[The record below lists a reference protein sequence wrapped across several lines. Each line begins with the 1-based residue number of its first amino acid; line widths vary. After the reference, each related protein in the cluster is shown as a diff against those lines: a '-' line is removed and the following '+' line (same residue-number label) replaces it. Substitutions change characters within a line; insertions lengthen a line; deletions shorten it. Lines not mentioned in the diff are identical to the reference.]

1 MRPSPVV
8 KERMTIMR
16 EQVVT
21 PEMFLIGH
29 VEVYDII

>member
-8 KERMTIMR
+8 KGCMTIII
-16 EQVVT
+16 EQVVS

-29 VEVYDII
+29 VEAFDII